1 MGEIEVG
8 DSIFVE
14 KKSEEQKGYNTLYR
28 KEIASRTNMSFNKHL
43 NERDFA
49 GKLKFNDELKQIDVE
64 IMHGRNQS
72 SASCK
77 KANLVK
83 DMKSLSGGER
93 SYTQTA
99 LLLALGTAIECPF
112 RVMDE
117 FDVFMDTENR
127 QLTLETLI
135 SGAKKDLSKQYI
147 FVTPNDLRYLLIMF
161 YLYID

>member
-1 MGEIEVG
+1 M
-8 DSIFVE
+8 
-14 KKSEEQKGYNTLYR
+14 YR